1 MRKYLTIGLKGMAM
15 GAADVVPGVSG
26 GTIAFI
32 TGIYGELLGSIKNLD
47 LVAARLLFTGRFRQ
61 FWTKINGTFL
71 FSLALGIGISLF
83 SLARLMTWLLEHE
96 PIATWAFFMGLILTS
111 ALLVARQVGRWNA
124 WPVISLAAGIVI
136 GYVITALNPAADIS
150 DPAKWFI
157 VLSGAVSICAMILP
171 GISGSFILVLLGM
184 YNFVMTAIGNLRIGD
199 IALFAIGA
207 AAGIISFSHLLSWL
221 LKKYNDVVVALLMG
235 FMLGSL
241 NKVWPWKETSGG
253 NILPGRYEEL
263 FGDAHLWEAIVWCAA
278 GFALIFGVEQLGK
291 LIAKRRA

>member
-1 MRKYLTIGLKGMAM
+1 MGKYIMVWLKGIAM

-32 TGIYGELLGSIKNLD
+32 TGIYGELLESIKSLD
-47 LVAARLLFTGRFRQ
+47 LTAARLLFTGHFRR

-71 FSLALGIGISLF
+71 FSLILGIASSIF
-83 SLARLMTWLLEHE
+83 MLAMLMTWLLENE
-96 PIATWAFFMGLILTS
+96 PIATWSFFLGLILAS

-124 WPVISLAAGIVI
+124 WPAVFLAAGIAT
-136 GYVITALNPAADIS
+136 GYIVPALNPAADIA

-157 VLSGAVSICAMILP
+157 ILSGAIAICAMILP

-184 YNFVMTAIGNLRIGD
+184 YNFVMTAIDNLRIDD
-199 IALFAIGA
+199 IALFGIGA

-221 LKKYNDVVVALLMG
+221 LKKHNDIVVALLMG

-241 NKVWPWKETSGG
+241 NKVWPWKYDGG
-253 NILPGRYEEL
+253 NIFPGRYEEL
-263 FGDAHLWEAIVWCAA
+263 CGDAHLAQAIIWGMA
-278 GFALIFGVEQLGK
+278 GFMLIFGIEYLGR